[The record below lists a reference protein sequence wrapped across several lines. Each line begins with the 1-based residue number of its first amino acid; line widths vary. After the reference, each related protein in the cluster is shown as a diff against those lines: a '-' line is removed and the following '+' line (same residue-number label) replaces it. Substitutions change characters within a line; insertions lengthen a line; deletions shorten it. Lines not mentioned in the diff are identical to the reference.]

1 MNMQIVLSRPQII
14 IVRSRLSLSG
24 KFRFRAVSR
33 WPIIKVRCLNQF
45 RKYWPSYLKWA
56 SSLLIKEF
64 WSIRVTLSLLS
75 VWIFFIVNRKIKNS
89 KRGERNPQLLVK
101 LHSEVIILNILSQR
115 KKTNLRCMCA
125 KARWQWNIFMLCD
138 VSDTVASSFSK
149 SSVFICPPGVHST
162 QANQCFQNFPFWKA
176 F

>member
-24 KFRFRAVSR
+24 KFRFRAVAR
-33 WPIIKVRCLNQF
+33 WPIIKVRSLNQF
-45 RKYWPSYLKWA
+45 RKYWPSYLKWG

-64 WSIRVTLSLLS
+64 WSIRVNLSLLS

-101 LHSEVIILNILSQR
+101 LHSEVTILNI
-115 KKTNLRCMCA
+115 LRCMCA
-125 KARWQWNIFMLCD
+125 KARWQWNIFMLSVIKFRFYLPTRCSHNTGKL
-138 VSDTVASSFSK
+138 VLSKLSVLESFLK
-149 SSVFICPPGVHST
+149 RCCGFFDRIHRIRVD
-162 QANQCFQNFPFWKA
+162 
-176 F
+176 